1 MDKGEKLEFQQKIEN
16 YFEEKRVYELFEK
29 LLKELVI
36 SKPKEPMD
44 YLIQRLTIKQD
55 CINYNN
61 FR

>member
-29 LLKELVI
+29 LLKDLVI
-36 SKPKEPMD
+36 SKPKEPID
-44 YLIQRLTIKQD
+44 YLIHRLSVKQD
-55 CINYNN
+55 CRNYFN